1 MANFCSKCGMKLD
14 DAFEYCSKCGTVVHN
29 ERNNKDNREQANQ
42 YAQKTPTKIL
52 ADREHI
58 CAVVWIVI
66 ASVQGVSA
74 ISAGGLLSWFGEL
87 IDFDLGYSV
96 LPMLGLAAY
105 NGYGAYCSF
114 QMVKR
119 IRSREK
125 GIVAEYDKTLIPCI
139 IAIAAN
145 VLLGSVIGIAG
156 AVFELFNRNYALSN
170 ADYLEE

>member
-1 MANFCSKCGMKLD
+1 MDNFCSKCGTKLD
-14 DAFEYCSKCGTVVHN
+14 ADFEYCSKCGTMLHN
-29 ERNNKDNREQANQ
+29 KQSNKDNKEKLNQ

-66 ASVQGVSA
+66 ASIQGVSA
-74 ISAGGLLSWFGEL
+74 ISASGFLTWFGEF
-87 IDFDLGYSV
+87 IDFDFGYSV
-96 LPMLGLAAY
+96 LPMLGLAIY

-125 GIVAEYDKTLIPCI
+125 GIVAEYDKRLIPCI
-139 IAIAAN
+139 VAIAAN